1 MAAMGF
7 EDLDTANVT
16 KNSSFRMK
24 DMGDKFEVIEY
35 FGGAV
40 QVESGKYDEEYDYE
54 RPEWKVCDK
63 RITTKVAPNTI
74 KTVCK
79 DKNTGR
85 TWDYTITFGE
95 KGCKINSKMGST
107 ECQEVYK

>member
-35 FGGAV
+35 FGGA
-40 QVESGKYDEEYDYE
+40 G
-54 RPEWKVCDK
+54 
-63 RITTKVAPNTI
+63 
-74 KTVCK
+74 
-79 DKNTGR
+79 
-85 TWDYTITFGE
+85 FL
-95 KGCKINSKMGST
+95 KMF
-107 ECQEVYK
+107 QPLVK